1 MKMSRGD
8 RYSIHHMNK
17 INGNYKSCHH
27 KIRILISVLLA
38 VILCVSAVF
47 AEGDEAVRC
56 KSGTLVTPIGDLEA
70 EAPEIEAKA
79 AALYSLDLGDFVY
92 AKDPDRVV
100 EPYSTTKLLTCWLAL
115 ENLDP
120 DQTVTVSEDATQ
132 TYENGTTIL
141 LRPGEE
147 ITVRDLLYGAM
158 LESGNDAAYA
168 LGEAVSGSES
178 AFADLM
184 NETVKEWGCENT
196 HFVNAN
202 GWKNEEHYT
211 TAHDLALIT
220 AKCLENEELRKI
232 SVTET
237 YTIPETNMSPEREL
251 ENIVLAVTE
260 NPKGLTGG
268 KTGTWS
274 EDDCGIVV
282 SFKRQGLSAVI
293 VLLGDT
299 KDGRTEDVK
308 TLMKFSHEVTPGFA
322 VPAEGSTVET
332 ARVRHGEK
340 TKTEL
345 ATNKVTYA
353 YPAGNTAEE
362 ITTEAV
368 YDKLEAPLKKGD
380 EVGEFH
386 IYAGDKLIG
395 KQKLVMTEDI
405 ETGWLP
411 SYIYISNKTTK
422 MIIGAILI
430 LIILI
435 LLLRL
440 YNKSRRRKRRQRAIA
455 RAAAA
460 STPSQQGGSP
470 ANQDSRQRQ
479 TEKKISSESTGQSRR
494 EKKEARKRLRE
505 KYRGKH

>member
-1 MKMSRGD
+1 MSLSD
-8 RYSIHHMNK
+8 RHTIHHMNK
-17 INGNYKSCHH
+17 KTGNNISRNH
-27 KIRILISVLLA
+27 KIRILLSALLA
-38 VILCVSAVF
+38 VLLCASCVF
-47 AEGDEAVRC
+47 AEGNEAVRC
-56 KSGTLVTPIGDLEA
+56 KSGTLVTPIGDLQA
-70 EAPEIEAKA
+70 EAPETEAKA

-92 AKDPDRVV
+92 VKNPDRIV

-132 TYENGTTIL
+132 TYENGTSIL
-141 LRPGEE
+141 LKPGEE

-168 LGEAVSGSES
+168 LGEAVSGSEA

-220 AKCLENEELRKI
+220 AKCLENEELKKI

-251 ENIVLAVTE
+251 ENIVLSVTD

-299 KDGRTEDVK
+299 KDGRPEDVK

-422 MIIGAILI
+422 IIIGVILI

-435 LLLRL
+435 LLLRF
-440 YNKSRRRKRRQRAIA
+440 YNKSRSRKRRQRAIA

-460 STPSQQGGSP
+460 EGKRPQPGSTTVK
-470 ANQDSRQRQ
+470 QDSRQGQ
-479 TEKKISSESTGQSRR
+479 TEQGSLERTGQSRK